1 MLICN
6 QVTFADYEIVLYPN
20 HPNGWVAEIPALPS
34 CYALMDTKEEAL
46 LELENVFE
54 MVREEYAGRG
64 EMLPRDLT
72 EIAHA

>member
-1 MLICN
+1 
-6 QVTFADYEIVLYPN
+6 
-20 HPNGWVAEIPALPS
+20 
-34 CYALMDTKEEAL
+34 MDTKEETL
-46 LELENVFE
+46 LELENVSE